1 MATGVNIPRAEPA
14 QMNPAAP
21 TGARGSSPGRR
32 IWTPS
37 RAAVN
42 TLLLVVSFYTSFPL
56 VWTVLA
62 GAKTAGSVQTGDV
75 LSLRNFNLVGNF
87 RLLWSFQGG
96 IYARWFLNSL
106 LYAGVGAGVGAL
118 ICVAAGYAF
127 DKYEFPGKER
137 LFGLVLLGV
146 LVPSAATTLPLYLL
160 AAKAGLVNT
169 YFAVLIPSLVN
180 PFGVYLARVFSAG
193 YVPNETLEA
202 GRIDGASE
210 LAMFVKLGLPM
221 LKSGYTTILLFQFS
235 AIWNGFFLALVM
247 LTDQHLFPVSLGIYE
262 LNTSLSSEG
271 PALLPVVMLGSVVAI
286 LPLVVMF
293 VSLQRF
299 WGAGLTAGSTK

>member
-1 MATGVNIPRAEPA
+1 MATGVNIPRAEPEEL
-14 QMNPAAP
+14 AAAALP
-21 TGARGSSPGRR
+21 RMRQSSARRR
-32 IWTPS
+32 IWMPS

-42 TLLLVVSFYTSFPL
+42 TLLLIVSCYTFFPL
-56 VWTVLA
+56 VWTVFA
-62 GAKTAGSVQTGDV
+62 GAKTAGAVQTGDV
-75 LSLRNFNLVGNF
+75 LSLRSFNIVGNF

-96 IYARWFLNSL
+96 IYGRWFLNSL
-106 LYAGVGAGVGAL
+106 LYAGIGASLGAL

-127 DKYEFPGKER
+127 DKYKFPGKER

-210 LAMFVKLGLPM
+210 LATFVKLGLPM
-221 LKSGYTTILLFQFS
+221 LRSGYTAILLFQFS

-271 PALLPVVMLGSVVAI
+271 PALLPVVMVGSVVAI
-286 LPLVVMF
+286 LPLVVIF

-299 WGAGLTAGSTK
+299 WRAGLTAGSVK

>member
-1 MATGVNIPRAEPA
+1 MATGVNIPRVEPES
-14 QMNPAAP
+14 P
-21 TGARGSSPGRR
+21 TPVVSARARRQGGSRR
-32 IWTPS
+32 RSTPS
-37 RAAVN
+37 RAGVN
-42 TLLLVVSFYTSFPL
+42 TLLLVVTLYTFFPL
-56 VWTVLA
+56 VWTMFA
-62 GAKTAGSVQTGDV
+62 GAKTASAVQTGDV
-75 LSLRNFNLVGNF
+75 LSLRNFNIVGNL
-87 RLLWSFQGG
+87 RLLWRFQDG
-96 IYARWFLNSL
+96 IYGRWFLNSL
-106 LYAGVGAGVGAL
+106 LYAGVGASVGAL

-127 DKYEFPGKER
+127 DKYEFRGKEQ

-169 YFAVLIPSLVN
+169 YWAVLIPSLVN

-202 GRIDGASE
+202 GRIDGAGE
-210 LAMFVKLGLPM
+210 LAMFVRLGLPM
-221 LKSGYTTILLFQFS
+221 LRSGYTTILLFQFS

-271 PALLPVVMLGSVVAI
+271 PALLPVVMLGSAVAV
-286 LPLVVMF
+286 LPLVVIF
-293 VSLQRF
+293 ISLQRF
-299 WGAGLTAGSTK
+299 WRAGLTAGSVK